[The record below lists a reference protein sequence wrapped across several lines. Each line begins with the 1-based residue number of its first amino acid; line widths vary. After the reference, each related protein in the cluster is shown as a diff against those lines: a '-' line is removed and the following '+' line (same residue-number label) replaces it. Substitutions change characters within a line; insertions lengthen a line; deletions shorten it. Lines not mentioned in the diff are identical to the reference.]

1 MDCPLYYFLG
11 SYSGDEF
18 NAENAENAEPKI
30 EKPKIEKPKREIF
43 NKKIMKTQ
51 KQKQKQTKKIEN
63 RSYRGD
69 RYNVR
74 DASIKLKITESEFTS
89 NKDEWKHIIES
100 KEFNVPDIIRAKQLR
115 RRALCKGYS
124 KDTRRRSSKPDLS
137 YKKQKKDYL
146 QKLIEENTQLKAENA
161 KLKQL
166 LNNYM

>member
-51 KQKQKQTKKIEN
+51 KQKQTKKIEN
-63 RSYRGD
+63 KSYRGD

-124 KDTRRRSSKPDLS
+124 KDTRKRS
-137 YKKQKKDYL
+137 YKQQKKKSI
-146 QKLIEENTQLKAENA
+146 QKLIEENAQLKAENA